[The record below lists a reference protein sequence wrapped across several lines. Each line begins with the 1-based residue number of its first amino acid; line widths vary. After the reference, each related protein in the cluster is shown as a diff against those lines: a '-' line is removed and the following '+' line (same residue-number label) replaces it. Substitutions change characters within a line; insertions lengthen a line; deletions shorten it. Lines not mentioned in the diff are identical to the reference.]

1 MTVFERS
8 NPYIQAQ
15 VVALVD
21 GLPLQEVETNMFGVG
36 AFMEKSLWAL
46 VTGKLSLFWRLTI
59 PPRPMCID
67 LLAWWK
73 THKGQFPNVGFF
85 TK

>member
-21 GLPLQEVETNMFGVG
+21 GLPLQEVETNMLGVG

-46 VTGKLSLFWRLTI
+46 VTGKLSLF
-59 PPRPMCID
+59 
-67 LLAWWK
+67 
-73 THKGQFPNVGFF
+73 
-85 TK
+85 

>member
-1 MTVFERS
+1 MIVFERL

-36 AFMEKSLWAL
+36 AFVEKSLWAL
-46 VTGKLSLFWRLTI
+46 VTRKLSLF
-59 PPRPMCID
+59 
-67 LLAWWK
+67 
-73 THKGQFPNVGFF
+73 
-85 TK
+85 